1 MSKETPKTGPLVAD
15 PAADPAADLAG
26 HVQVIEQDGEPRFAV
41 VPWKDWRAIAAA
53 LENQADA
60 DLVARSEARIATGEE
75 TIPGEVINAI
85 LLEGA
90 TPLAAYRKWR
100 GLKQVELAARA
111 GLNQAYVSELEAG
124 KKTPSLEAL
133 QDLAAALDLD
143 VGLLIPPRA
152 AGEETEAAPAA
163 KPKAVRGKAVRVAKA
178 QKKAKPVAAIAA
190 GKDVRAV
197 KTAAA
202 GRAPARKAV
211 PKAGSKR
218 QSG

>member
-1 MSKETPKTGPLVAD
+1 MSKETPKTDPLVAD
-15 PAADPAADLAG
+15 LSADLAAA
-26 HVQVIEQDGEPRFAV
+26 VQVIEQDGEPRFAV

-60 DLVARSEARIATGEE
+60 DLVARSEARIAAGEE

-85 LLEGA
+85 LLDGA

-163 KPKAVRGKAVRVAKA
+163 KPKAARPKAAKRP
-178 QKKAKPVAAIAA
+178 KITKPAASATP
-190 GKDVRAV
+190 RR
-197 KTAAA
+197 TA
-202 GRAPARKAV
+202 RARKAA
-211 PKAGSKR
+211 PKGGGKR
-218 QSG
+218 KSG

>member
-15 PAADPAADLAG
+15 PAADLAG
-26 HVQVIEQDGEPRFAV
+26 RVQVIEQDGEPWFAV
-41 VPWKDWRAIAAA
+41 VPWKDWRDIAVA

-60 DLVARSEARIATGEE
+60 NLVARSEVRIAAGEE

-85 LLEGA
+85 LLDGE

-143 VGLLIPPRA
+143 VGLLITPR
-152 AGEETEAAPAA
+152 EDTN
-163 KPKAVRGKAVRVAKA
+163 
-178 QKKAKPVAAIAA
+178 
-190 GKDVRAV
+190 D
-197 KTAAA
+197 A
-202 GRAPARKAV
+202 GRAPTDRHKAVRAKTARHKAARPKAAKSAKRLNVTKPAASTTPRRTAPTRKAA
-211 PKAGSKR
+211 PKSGGKR
-218 QSG
+218 KNG